1 MPLESITQIIYF
13 LESALIPTSTEIFI
27 TVGVLPTTTS
37 SLTPGT
43 GCKVHIIKE
52 GDICWDISENNNLS
66 LETFLSYNPNINCDF
81 LDIGQKVCL
90 SPGVSESIDISSSN
104 PTFEFWK
111 PSTPHLKNLLSV
123 KLLVSVYL
131 LFLAILF

>member
-52 GDICWDISENNNLS
+52 GDICWDI
-66 LETFLSYNPNINCDF
+66 I

-111 PSTPHLKNLLSV
+111 PSTPHLKNLLSN
-123 KLLVSVYL
+123 YGTCCDQ
-131 LFLAILF
+131 